1 MYVGIKNSSNN
12 YVDITSYI
20 AYGGLKWS
28 RNDVDSPSTGRALS
42 GLMYRG
48 RVATK
53 IRLDIT
59 CRLLTKSEAQT
70 ILSLIQPE
78 FVTVKYDDPMTGT
91 QVEKTMYSNNNPAVF
106 EMKTKGNVE
115 WWGGVTFPLVE
126 R

>member
-1 MYVGIKNSSNN
+1 MTLTING
-12 YVDITSYI
+12 VDITDYI

-28 RNDVDSPSTGRALS
+28 RNDIDAPNTGRAMN

-59 CRLLTKSEAQT
+59 CRLLNQT
-70 ILSLIQPE
+70 ELSTVLNLILPE
-78 FVTVKYDDPMTGT
+78 YVTVTYDDPMLGT
-91 QVEKTMYSNNNPAVF
+91 TTKTMYSNNNPAVYQLHRPSG
-106 EMKTKGNVE
+106 EE
-115 WWGGVTFPLVE
+115 LWSGVTFPLVE